1 MCALSSA
8 FLGTSPPCSSPS
20 LLPDILIIIIINYK
34 REGGR
39 GSKGVTAVSHWLFSG
54 DCFTQEDFMIHL
66 VPSSVTI
73 CQLIDVEF
81 KVLNYTLFSLFIILQ
96 FRG

>member
-1 MCALSSA
+1 MRSSER

-34 REGGR
+34 RERGR
-39 GSKGVTAVSHWLFSG
+39 ERKGVTAVSHWLFSG
-54 DCFTQEDFMIHL
+54 DCFTQESFMIHL
-66 VPSSVTI
+66 VPPSVTI

-81 KVLNYTLFSLFIILQ
+81 KVLNYRFFALFIIILQ